1 MGRSE
6 IIILTETDRMVLKLF
21 CHLLN
26 FIHIEFYPNWQNS
39 FLLLLFQSNKVALHN
54 VILFF
59 LYLILDIFYCKSGSW
74 NTTYFNVYY
83 LFLFSSLIFN
93 VGFFMSSV
101 KEYGCIRFLSFL
113 YDLTHRFLE
122 VLDACWKVC
131 FWHLLKELWNVF
143 YFSCEL
149 TDFFLLFY

>member
-26 FIHIEFYPNWQNS
+26 FIQTDKILFYCFYS
-39 FLLLLFQSNKVALHN
+39 KVIKLHCIMLF
-54 VILFF
+54 FF

-93 VGFFMSSV
+93 VSFFMSSV

-131 FWHLLKELWNVF
+131 FCHLLKELWNVF